1 MLFKSITW
9 KAPHFISFTLAM
21 KRDKGD
27 QLKEVKHDVKKLLR
41 PNTVEEV
48 AERRIV
54 SNSTAVED
62 FPGTPTIVSHKF
74 EDLPISESIKK
85 GISDMGLT
93 DMTEIQWKCIPH
105 LLECRDVMASAKT
118 GSGKTLAFLIPT
130 VELILKLGMQN
141 RNGTGAVIIS
151 PTRELSLQTY
161 SVLKEL
167 TAHTRIRI
175 GLIMGGSNRQA
186 EAQNLQKGVTIL
198 VATPGRLLD
207 HLHNTE
213 HFLRHNLKVLVI
225 DEADRL
231 LDIGFELEMEQI
243 IRLLPKDRQSVFF
256 SATLNEKTH
265 KLAKTALKTSCV
277 MIGVEDKEDA
287 TVETLEQGYVVCNP
301 ASKFSLLYTFL
312 KRNKNKK
319 VRLIHL

>member
-1 MLFKSITW
+1 
-9 KAPHFISFTLAM
+9 M
-21 KRDKGD
+21 KRDKAK
-27 QLKEVKHDVKKLLR
+27 QLKRAKDAAKRLTSAGNGTINSEQLEVRASATNAHL
-41 PNTVEEV
+41 
-48 AERRIV
+48 
-54 SNSTAVED
+54 
-62 FPGTPTIVSHKF
+62 PGTALVLSHKF
-74 EDLPISESIKK
+74 ADLPISEPIKHALN
-85 GISDMGLT
+85 DMDLT
-93 DMTEIQWKCIPH
+93 EMTEIQWKCIPQ

-118 GSGKTLAFLIPT
+118 GSGKTLAFLIP
-130 VELILKLGMQN
+130 VVDLILKLGMQS
-141 RNGTGAVIIS
+141 RNGTGAIIIS
-151 PTRELSLQTY
+151 PTRELSLQIY

-167 TAHTRIRI
+167 TAHTQIRI

-207 HLHNTE
+207 HLVSTE
-213 HFLRHNLKVLVI
+213 NFLRHNLKVLVI

-265 KLAKTALKTSCV
+265 KLAKSALKADCV
-277 MIGVEDKEDA
+277 MIGVEERSEA

-301 ASKFSLLYTFL
+301 VTKFSLLYTFL
-312 KRNKNKK
+312 KRNRSKK
-319 VRLIHL
+319 VRFVFSLPI